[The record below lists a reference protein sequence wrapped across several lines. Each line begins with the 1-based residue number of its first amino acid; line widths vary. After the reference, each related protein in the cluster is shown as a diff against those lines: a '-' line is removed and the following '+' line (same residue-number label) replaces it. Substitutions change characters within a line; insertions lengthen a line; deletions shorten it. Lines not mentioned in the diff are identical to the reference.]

1 MNSSYMHA
9 PITGALPSAE
19 ICSVYQHY
27 IESVSAAQCKSLLMG
42 AEQVELHTVR
52 RLAEWETAISRAP
65 LQSVALLTLERS
77 TQHSDSSTLTACGV
91 GHASVDSQTYT
102 SAMQRQRAMRWFRRD
117 SVNQMYGLSREH
129 LQNSQASARAINSR
143 SLGL

>member
-1 MNSSYMHA
+1 MHA

-19 ICSVYQHY
+19 MFSVYQHY

-52 RLAEWETAISRAP
+52 RLAEWETAIGRAP
-65 LQSVALLTLERS
+65 LQSVASLTLERS
-77 TQHSDSSTLTACGV
+77 TQHSASSTLTARKCNS
-91 GHASVDSQTYT
+91 HASQTYT